1 MLEILFYEW
10 KRAISRKKFI
20 VLLIVSLFFEIAV
33 YLAVYLVPSERVRVL
48 LTPLYPYMW
57 ALGVL
62 LPQSLLLHF
71 LAISIA
77 SGSMSEEYEQGTI
90 DFFLTKAI
98 TRSRF
103 LAEKWLG
110 SFSLLTLVYL
120 IMVVLSVVFSY
131 GFFGLQQDINVLPE
145 TILSVLF
152 SSLVFF
158 NIAFMI
164 GEVLRRSSLSFII
177 SSSILI
183 GSVLIS
189 TVLSFISLLTHSPQY
204 EVISEYLPSWGATQL
219 PFILLSSSPFST
231 LIQALDL
238 IPTTST
244 NVIVAILSVLI
255 YALIPALLSVISFLG
270 RDIPKKVS

>member
-1 MLEILFYEW
+1 MLYEW
-10 KRAISRKKFI
+10 RRAFSRKKVI
-20 VLLIVSLFFEIAV
+20 VLVIVSLFFEIAV
-33 YLAVYLVPSERVRVL
+33 YLAVAFVPSERVKVL
-48 LTPLYPYMW
+48 LTPFYPYMW

-71 LAISIA
+71 LAISIS

-103 LAEKWLG
+103 ITEKWLG
-110 SFSLLTLVYL
+110 SFTLLVFIYGIMVILSLLMSFSLFGSQQDVYL
-120 IMVVLSVVFSY
+120 
-131 GFFGLQQDINVLPE
+131 LPE
-145 TILSVLF
+145 IVASVLF

-183 GSVLIS
+183 GSILVSDVLE
-189 TVLSFISLLTHSPQY
+189 FINLITHSPQY
-204 EVISEYLPSWGATQL
+204 ITIAEYLPSWGATQL
-219 PFILLSSSPFST
+219 PFILVSNSPFSI
-231 LIQALDL
+231 LIQAIDL
-238 IPTTST
+238 LPTIS
-244 NVIVAILSVLI
+244 NNINIAIISVLVYSI
-255 YALIPALLSVISFLG
+255 IPIVMSFSSFLN
-270 RDIPKKVS
+270 RDIPKKIS

>member
-1 MLEILFYEW
+1 MFEIILYEW

-33 YLAVYLVPSERVRVL
+33 YLAVYFVPSQRVRVL
-48 LTPLYPYMW
+48 LTPFYPYMW
-57 ALGVL
+57 VLGTL

-98 TRSRF
+98 TRERF

-110 SFSLLTLVYL
+110 SFSLLALVYI
-120 IMVVLSVVFSY
+120 IMVVLSLVFSY
-131 GFFGLQQDINVLPE
+131 GLFGLQQDIYLLPE
-145 TILSVLF
+145 AVLSVLF

-164 GEVLRRSSLSFII
+164 GELLRRSSLSFII

-183 GSVLIS
+183 GSVLVS
-189 TVLSFISLLTHSPQY
+189 VVLSFISFITHSPQY
-204 EVISEYLPSWGATQL
+204 EEISEYLPSWGATQL
-219 PFILLSSSPFST
+219 PFILLSNAPFSI
-231 LIQALDL
+231 LVNALDL
-238 IPTTST
+238 MPITSN
-244 NVIVAILSVLI
+244 NVLMAILSVLA
-255 YALIPALLSVISFLG
+255 YSLISAILSVISFLK